1 MIWER
6 SNIRTDKK
14 LRLRTRLNYGYK
26 GDNVVCTVSVSAN
39 NVDTKKTGRKEE
51 ESGEYMKNRKIIMRE
66 KKRLNQSI
74 CFVLIFLPIFI
85 AGKNNEIYH
94 SLAI

>member
-51 ESGEYMKNRKIIMRE
+51 ESGEYMKNRIIIMRE
-66 KKRLNQSI
+66 KK
-74 CFVLIFLPIFI
+74 
-85 AGKNNEIYH
+85 KNKISNKTLH
-94 SLAI
+94 NHRSHAHRH